1 MTARSTDLI
10 HIASRP
16 AGAIPTGLEAVLK
29 PTKEQ
34 SKMPKFAI
42 YYYDVLIEIVEMPT
56 RNLAVRYMG
65 ARYGGTV
72 GMHIVG

>member
-1 MTARSTDLI
+1 
-10 HIASRP
+10 
-16 AGAIPTGLEAVLK
+16 
-29 PTKEQ
+29 
-34 SKMPKFAI
+34 MPKFAI
-42 YYYDVLIEIVEMPT
+42 YYNDVLIEIVEMPT